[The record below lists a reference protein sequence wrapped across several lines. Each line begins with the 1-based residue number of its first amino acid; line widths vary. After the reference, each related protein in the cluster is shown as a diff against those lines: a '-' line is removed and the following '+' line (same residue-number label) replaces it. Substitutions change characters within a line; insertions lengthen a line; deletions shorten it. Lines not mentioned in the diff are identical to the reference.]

1 MGLGILLY
9 FRWFSRFDAHGV
21 EIILNHILRHDGVGA
36 GEVGVEDCGLCGDC
50 GGEVVA
56 FWVYVG
62 VGGEEERVGVGG
74 EEERVGVGGEEERVG
89 GIDGLG
95 EGGLAKVGKSKGGL
109 WRRDWEWGME
119 WRVASRVE
127 FGSTAFV
134 GVSQRGDRVRFW
146 LW

>member
-1 MGLGILLY
+1 M
-9 FRWFSRFDAHGV
+9 
-21 EIILNHILRHDGVGA
+21 RHDGVAA
-36 GEVGVEDCGLCGDC
+36 GEVGVEDCGLCADC

-56 FWVYVG
+56 FWVYVGVGGEEERVG

-109 WRRDWEWGME
+109 WRGDWEWGME
-119 WRVASRVE
+119 WRVGRRVE

>member
-62 VGGEEERVGVGG
+62 VGGEEERVG
-74 EEERVGVGGEEERVG
+74 